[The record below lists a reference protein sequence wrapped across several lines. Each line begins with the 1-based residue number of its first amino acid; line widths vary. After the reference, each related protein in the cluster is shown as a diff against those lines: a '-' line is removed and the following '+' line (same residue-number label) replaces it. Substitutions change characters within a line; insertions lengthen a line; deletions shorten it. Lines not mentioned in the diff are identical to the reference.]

1 MFSRFIHVVAHIK
14 ISFLF
19 KTELY
24 VCHNSIIQFA
34 YLLSV
39 HGHLDGFRVLA
50 IVNNGSMRVQ
60 ISLQDS
66 AF

>member
-1 MFSRFIHVVAHIK
+1 MGYMGSCSK
-14 ISFLF
+14 GSPTLLQ
-19 KTELY
+19 TELY
-24 VCHNSIIQFA
+24 VCHSSIIQFA
-34 YLLSV
+34 YVLSV

-50 IVNNGSMRVQ
+50 IVNNASMRVQ

>member
-1 MFSRFIHVVAHIK
+1 M
-14 ISFLF
+14 SFLF
-19 KTELY
+19 QTGIVVY
-24 VCHNSIIQFA
+24 VYRSINQFA

-50 IVNNGSMRVQ
+50 IVNNASMRVQ
-60 ISLQDS
+60 ISPQDS